1 MAKMTNQHSK
11 KKSTFPFES
20 LLNFLRSEQK
30 FIGIA
35 FILFAISLITYP
47 MPGIARWIGFLV
59 AGYATVANDSIQTI
73 GTFIASNRQ
82 KPWWLLWLFIGG
94 IFIATM
100 TYSWVTYGGDV
111 SYGRLASKGF
121 SETPMSFSFLQVA
134 APIFLLILTRLKMP
148 VSTTFLI
155 LTAFSTSASSVG
167 KVLMKS
173 LTGYGLAFIIAI
185 VTWLAVSTLIE
196 RYATGKANPI
206 WRVAQ
211 WLTTGTLWSV
221 WLMQDAANIAV
232 YLPRQLSGIEFLFFA
247 IPITCGLGFMLY
259 KGGAKIQ
266 QVVEEKSRVQDV
278 RSATLIDFIYA
289 IVLFYFKIHSKIP
302 MSTTWVFLGLLAG
315 REIAMSLRKTSNGNF
330 ADAIAMSS
338 RDVFKAVIG
347 LIVSLLIALGC
358 NEAMRQAILG

>member
-1 MAKMTNQHSK
+1 MATMTNQHSK
-11 KKSTFPFES
+11 NKTASPMNAFFS
-20 LLNFLRSEQK
+20 FLKNEQK

-35 FILFAISLITYP
+35 FMLFAISLITYP

-94 IFIATM
+94 IFVATM

-185 VTWLAVSTLIE
+185 ITWLAVSTLIE
-196 RYATGKANPI
+196 RYATGQPNPI

-232 YLPRQLSGIEFLFFA
+232 YLPRQLSGIEFLCFA

-289 IVLFYFKIHSKIP
+289 IILFYFKIHSKIP

-315 REIAMSLRKTSNGNF
+315 REIGMSLRKTSDGNL
-330 ADAIAMSS
+330 ANAIAMSS

-358 NEAMRQAILG
+358 NAAMRQAILG